1 MEDWKAWYTLFVLAL
16 MTFSLLRERFSP
28 DVIFGSALVLLLV
41 PGILKPQ
48 EAVSG
53 FANPQMLTIAA
64 LFVVAAAVREAGVLT
79 FLTRRLFGRRYG
91 GRRSLLNLMVPTVA
105 LSAFLNNTPLVAM
118 LTPVVCDW
126 AKRHRVSPSKYLIPL
141 SYAAIIG
148 GTCTV
153 IGTSTNLLVSGLLV
167 EYGLEPFAMFRE
179 LAPIGCTLAILGV
192 LYLVLFGHRLLP
204 DRRDPYE
211 LLEAQSKEYLAE
223 LEVQEDS
230 PLAGTTVEDAGLRH
244 LPGLFLIEIVRD
256 GEFLLPVRPTE
267 HLRAGDRLV
276 FTGMAETVVDLQK
289 TPGLVPV
296 TSEAEG
302 DAFDRSVV
310 HLYEAVISRS
320 SPLVGINLRDAQF
333 RRRYDA
339 VVVAVQRSGER
350 IKSKIGDIVLRPGDV
365 LLLQASVGF
374 RRVWRNSSD
383 FYLISSVGEN
393 VRGRS
398 KSAFLT
404 VAVAFV
410 MVLAASLRWAPL
422 MVAAFTAVAILVLCR
437 SIRPAAARQAV
448 DLSVL
453 LVIACAIG
461 ISKAVENTGLAGA
474 IASGVF
480 SSVESLGV
488 LGVLAAVF
496 VVTNVFTELVTNA
509 AAAATMFPIAMSVAA
524 QTGHDP
530 RAFAVVVA
538 IAASASFSTPIGY
551 QTNLIVYGPGG
562 YRFRDFLIVGL
573 PLNVTAGIVTVL
585 GVWWW
590 WM

>member
-1 MEDWKAWYTLFVLAL
+1 MHAW
-16 MTFSLLRERFSP
+16 
-28 DVIFGSALVLLLV
+28 FG
-41 PGILKPQ
+41 
-48 EAVSG
+48 
-53 FANPQMLTIAA
+53 N
-64 LFVVAAAVREAGVLT
+64 
-79 FLTRRLFGRRYG
+79 TR
-91 GRRSLLNLMVPTVA
+91 
-105 LSAFLNNTPLVAM
+105 
-118 LTPVVCDW
+118 W
-126 AKRHRVSPSKYLIPL
+126 AKRYRMAPSKYLIPL

-153 IGTSTNLLVSGLLV
+153 IGTSTNLMVSGLLV
-167 EYGLEPFAMFRE
+167 EHNLEPFDMFRE
-179 LAPIGCTLAILGV
+179 LAPIGGTLAIFGV
-192 LYLVLFGHRLLP
+192 LYLTFFSHRLLP

-223 LEVQEDS
+223 LEVQADC
-230 PLAGTTVEDAGLRH
+230 PLAGATVEEAGLRH
-244 LPGLFLIEIVRD
+244 LPGLFLIEIARD
-256 GEFLLPVRPTE
+256 DEILLPVRPTE

-296 TSEAEG
+296 TTDIEG

-320 SPLVGINLRDAQF
+320 SPLVGTNLRDAQF

-339 VVVAVQRSGER
+339 VVVAVHRSGER

-365 LLLQASVGF
+365 LLLQGSVGF

-393 VRGRS
+393 VRTDS
-398 KSAFLT
+398 KSVVLT
-404 VAVAFV
+404 VAVASA
-410 MVLAASLRWAPL
+410 MVLVASLRWAPL

-437 SIRPAAARQAV
+437 SIRPATARQSV

-453 LVIACAIG
+453 FVIASAIG
-461 ISKAVENTGLAGA
+461 ISKAVEKTGLAA
-474 IASGVF
+474 TIASGVF
-480 SSVESLGV
+480 SSVQSLGIV
-488 LGVLAAVF
+488 GVLAAVF
-496 VVTNVFTELVTNA
+496 VVTNVFTEFVTNV
-509 AAAATMFPIAMSVAA
+509 AAAATMFPIAMSVAE
-524 QTGHDP
+524 QTGGDP

-585 GVWWW
+585 GVWWLW
-590 WM
+590 IP